1 MKHTLMFF
9 ALFAVL
15 LAVIP
20 AATVFLFQEG
30 AILPQAEDVPAVSAA
45 PIAEFEISSSSAAQA
60 KSMPVESA
68 SQSSDLIKLFDRSSK
83 QVFSVSREQYIQGAV
98 ASEMPATFHT
108 EALKAQAVAAH
119 SWALYSIKLQKL
131 SPNSELKGGQ
141 ISVDTE
147 KCEGYMTK
155 ERFFERYG
163 SSAELFWPKIC
174 EAAAFAVDK
183 AIEFDGDI
191 ALTAYHSTS
200 AGFTEAAE
208 NVWSASLPY
217 LVPVESEGDILSPD
231 YSVTET
237 FDKKTMRLLL
247 MQAFPEGEFPNDS
260 PEKWIKIIDRSDS
273 DYVTKV
279 KVGGIEA
286 HGQQLRNALGL
297 RSSCIDIT
305 YSDGTFSITAKGYG
319 HGVGMS
325 QYGADFMARQGKSC
339 EEILAHYYPK
349 TELVTVSE
357 QTLAAY
363 TAE

>member
-1 MKHTLMFF
+1 MKYSVIFLM
-9 ALFAVL
+9 LFAVM
-15 LAVIP
+15 LAAVP
-20 AATVFLFQEG
+20 MATVFLYAEQEP
-30 AILPQAEDVPAVSAA
+30 LPQGEYIPAASAA
-45 PIAEFEISSSSAAQA
+45 PAAQLAQSSSTQPQ
-60 KSMPVESA
+60 PVIESNLPA
-68 SQSSDLIKLFDRSSK
+68 PQNSDLIKLFDRASE
-83 QVFSVSREQYIQGAV
+83 QVFAVSREEYIRGAV
-98 ASEMPATFHT
+98 ASEMPATFHI

-131 SPNSELKGGQ
+131 SPDPDLAGAQ
-141 ISVDTE
+141 ISVDSE

-163 SSAELFWPKIC
+163 ESAPLFWPKIC
-174 EAAAFAVDK
+174 EAAEFAVDK
-183 AIEFDGDI
+183 AVEYEGDI

-200 AGFTEAAE
+200 AGETEAAE

-217 LVPVESEGDILSPD
+217 LLPVESEGDLLAPD

-260 PEKWIKIIDRSDS
+260 PEDWITLISRSDS
-273 DYVTKV
+273 GYVTKAL
-279 KVGGIEA
+279 VGGIKA
-286 HGQQLRNALGL
+286 HGQQLRNALEL
-297 RSSCIDIT
+297 RSSCIEIS
-305 YSDGTFSITAKGYG
+305 YSDGTFSITTKGYG

-339 EEILAHYYPK
+339 ERILEHYYPK
-349 TELVTVSE
+349 TEMVTVSQ

-363 TAE
+363 TAD